1 MSLILIGLNHRTAP
15 VDVRERL
22 NVSEKDTADLLTRV
36 CALGG
41 VSGAAVLS
49 TCNRVEIVVS
59 AESEDVTDPV
69 VVTLASRAEF
79 SRTEIENHL
88 YILRNRDVVR
98 HLFRVSAG
106 LDSMI
111 LGEPQIG
118 GQMRDAYQ
126 RARELGSLD
135 SMLQSLYEQTLR
147 VAKRVRTETGI
158 GEHAVSV
165 PFAAV
170 ELARKIFG
178 DLDSLNVLLVGAGEM
193 GELTAQHLQGFGLK
207 KVFVANRAHERAIEL
222 ARQFNGEAVNFDSL
236 PAQLN
241 ECDIVIV
248 STSAPH
254 HVIRQ
259 SHVEEALAARKRR
272 SLFLVDLSVPR
283 NIEPAIAEIDGAYLY
298 NIDDLQQVANS
309 NIEKRQKK
317 AEAADEIIDREVE
330 SFLRRLASHEA
341 IPTIVELQSRLDEIR
356 IAELEKCLRR
366 LGPIT
371 TDQHA
376 AIELLSTGIINKVL
390 HYPIVRLKESTADA
404 SAPDHERL
412 RETIRKIFGLR

>member
-1 MSLILIGLNHRTAP
+1 MPLVLIGLNHRTAP

-22 NVSEKDTADLLTRV
+22 NVPEKETGELLARLHEV
-36 CALGG
+36 PG
-41 VSGAAVLS
+41 VSGAAILS
-49 TCNRVEIVVS
+49 TCNRVEVVVS
-59 AESEDVTDPV
+59 AESEDVTESV
-69 VVTLASRAEF
+69 VRTLASRAEF
-79 SRTEIENHL
+79 SRGEIENHL
-88 YILRNRDVVR
+88 YILRNRDVIR
-98 HLFRVSAG
+98 HLFRVSSG

-118 GQMRDAYQ
+118 GQMRDAYHL
-126 RARELGSLD
+126 AREHDSLD
-135 SMLQSLYEQTLR
+135 PMLLSLYEQTLR
-147 VAKRVRTETGI
+147 VAKKVRTETGI

-207 KVFVANRAHERAIEL
+207 KVFVANRAHERALEL
-222 ARQFNGEAVNFDSL
+222 ARQFDGEAVHFDSL
-236 PAQLN
+236 PDQLS

-254 HVIRQ
+254 HVIRRE
-259 SHVEEALAARKRR
+259 HVADALAVRKRR

-283 NIEPAIAEIDGAYLY
+283 NIDPAIADIGGAYLY

-330 SFLRRLASHEA
+330 SFLRRQASHEA
-341 IPTIVELQSRLDEIR
+341 IPTIVELQTRLDDIR
-356 IAELEKCLRR
+356 KAELEKCLRR

-371 TDQHA
+371 TEQRA
-376 AIELLSTGIINKVL
+376 AIELLTTGIINKVL

-404 SAPDHERL
+404 GEPESERI